1 MTLECRI
8 DVLNLSAR
16 CSNALK
22 AENIILVRDLI
33 KLTPAEI
40 KNIVN
45 IGEKQVSE
53 IQNEVSR
60 FGLAL
65 GCSVQPVKQEEDS
78 PLNIEKEHCDYY
90 LEVYW
95 WDYTLV
101 DKVATKKEKN
111 VLAFIGLY
119 RDYELEFEDQLTIL
133 TNLRENLISA
143 YLNWPDGEV
152 TVSLVIKEEGVNL

>member
-1 MTLECRI
+1 MI
-8 DVLNLSAR
+8 
-16 CSNALK
+16 
-22 AENIILVRDLI
+22 
-33 KLTPAEI
+33 
-40 KNIVN
+40 
-45 IGEKQVSE
+45 
-53 IQNEVSR
+53 
-60 FGLAL
+60 
-65 GCSVQPVKQEEDS
+65 
-78 PLNIEKEHCDYY
+78 IEKEHCDYY

-143 YLNWPDGEV
+143 YMNWPDGEV
-152 TVSLVIKEEGVNL
+152 AVELTIKEEGVNL

>member
-1 MTLECRI
+1 MALECSI

-40 KNIVN
+40 KKIVN

-78 PLNIEKEHCDYY
+78 PLDIKKDHCDYY
-90 LEVYW
+90 LEVYHW
-95 WDYTLV
+95 EYTLV
-101 DKVATKKEKN
+101 DKVVTKKDKN

-143 YLNWPDGEV
+143 YMNWPDGEV
-152 TVSLVIKEEGVNL
+152 AVELTIKEEGVNL

>member
-1 MTLECRI
+1 M
-8 DVLNLSAR
+8 
-16 CSNALK
+16 
-22 AENIILVRDLI
+22 
-33 KLTPAEI
+33 
-40 KNIVN
+40 
-45 IGEKQVSE
+45 
-53 IQNEVSR
+53 
-60 FGLAL
+60 
-65 GCSVQPVKQEEDS
+65 
-78 PLNIEKEHCDYY
+78 NIEKEHCDYY